1 MEKPTKEE
9 LVAALTLADC
19 GPMTWRCDQVKWR
32 RVMTPMFK
40 YCEGDENP
48 TEAAVRIL
56 AKAYRA
62 AIAEKKEETV

>member
-1 MEKPTKEE
+1 
-9 LVAALTLADC
+9 
-19 GPMTWRCDQVKWR
+19 
-32 RVMTPMFK
+32 MTPMFK
-40 YCEGDENP
+40 YCKGDENP